1 MATELL
7 LSDATLVPAK
17 ERLALYAHERG
28 MSSWTTALW
37 QSLTSTTTVTSKPS
51 GRCHD
56 LRKDAKPMPR
66 NSFIQMTKL
75 SNLSGRIDYITSD
88 KRQENLYATFATT
101 NERGFWRQLA
111 RCNQEEFKKSG
122 SAGKCIEARELIIAL
137 PESFKYY
144 EPEAILDRFCRSFKR
159 MYRVECIAALH
170 HNKRKTNLHI
180 HLIFAERTKLRE
192 PVEKI
197 ATRNMFYIE
206 EGIHVRTKKE
216 ITDANGTI
224 RDGCKV
230 IAKGD
235 VYERTLFSVKDKRF
249 KKEEFLDEV
258 KAQFTELINVM
269 VPNKKEKLTVFQ
281 KNGVYLATKKI
292 GKNNP
297 MEKEIADD
305 NAIRQ
310 KWNATV
316 DHALVSGVEIEDILE
331 TKKKHI
337 NERIKLSYDIHGYK
351 PELFS
356 SIVKTAIT
364 MLNILIDKVVSA
376 VKVVAEKVIPFS
388 VEKPEPTKPEHKQD
402 VAKKAEPKVEAIK
415 KTSPKQVLAPSDKIV
430 TLATDSSITTP
441 SSVKVKASVKSTIP
455 PRPKITGLAAEY
467 NHLSQIRE
475 ILKDQNEIIFAVE
488 HKRALVEIERDDC
501 SSMWQASKKRNLTE
515 QIEVLNKRADRL
527 KGELAVI
534 VREYGFDTVENFYA
548 EYNAALY
555 AYGDYQSKV
564 KEWDN
569 KYGEN
574 ANKESVHNKLERYQY
589 QIRDERKEEPETSQ
603 KITAPSRIRGRGR

>member
-1 MATELL
+1 
-7 LSDATLVPAK
+7 
-17 ERLALYAHERG
+17 
-28 MSSWTTALW
+28 
-37 QSLTSTTTVTSKPS
+37 
-51 GRCHD
+51 
-56 LRKDAKPMPR
+56 MPR

-111 RCNQEEFKKSG
+111 RCNQEEFKKSR

-180 HLIFAERTKLRE
+180 HLIFAERTKLNE

-197 ATRNMFYIE
+197 ATRSMFYNE
-206 EGIHVRTKKE
+206 EAKHVRTKKE
-216 ITDANGTI
+216 ITDV
-224 RDGCKV
+224 DGNVRKGCEV
-230 IAKGD
+230 IAKGE
-235 VYERTLFSVKDKRF
+235 VYERNLFGVKDKQF
-249 KKEEFLDEV
+249 KKDEFLDEV
-258 KAQFTELINVM
+258 KIQLTELINMM
-269 VPNKKEKLTVFQ
+269 VPSEKEKLTVFQ

-297 MEKEIADD
+297 MEKEIAED

-316 DHALVSGVEIEDILE
+316 DHALVSGVEKEDVFKI
-331 TKKKHI
+331 KKEHI

-376 VKVVAEKVIPFS
+376 VKTIVEKVIPFS
-388 VEKPEPTKPEHKQD
+388 LEKKEPTKP
-402 VAKKAEPKVEAIK
+402 A
-415 KTSPKQVLAPSDKIV
+415 PKQEEQTPITNPLVQPINAP
-430 TLATDSSITTP
+430 
-441 SSVKVKASVKSTIP
+441 VKHTIP
-455 PRPKITGLAAEY
+455 PRPQLTGLAAEY
-467 NHLSQIRE
+467 EQLSQIRE
-475 ILKDQNEIIFAVE
+475 SLKEQNKIIFEVE
-488 HKRALVEIERDDC
+488 HNQALLEIERDDC

-515 QIEVLNKRADRL
+515 QIEVLNKRAERL
-527 KGELAVI
+527 KGELADI
-534 VREYGFDTVENFYA
+534 VKGYGFDTVENFYT
-548 EYNAALY
+548 EYNASLY
-555 AYGDYQSKV
+555 AYRDYQSEV
-564 KEWDN
+564 KEWDS

-574 ANKESVHNKLERYQY
+574 SNKESIHDRLERYQN
-589 QIRDERKEEPETSQ
+589 QIKDERQIEPDEVQ
-603 KITAPSRIRGRGR
+603 EITTPTRRRGRGR

>member
-7 LSDATLVPAK
+7 LSDATLVLAK

-180 HLIFAERTKLRE
+180 HLIFAERTKLNE

-197 ATRNMFYIE
+197 ATRSMFYNE
-206 EGIHVRTKKE
+206 EAKHVRTKKE
-216 ITDANGTI
+216 ITDV
-224 RDGCKV
+224 DGNVRKGCEV
-230 IAKGD
+230 IAKGE
-235 VYERTLFSVKDKRF
+235 VYERNLFGVKDKQF
-249 KKEEFLDEV
+249 KKDEFLDEV
-258 KAQFTELINVM
+258 KIQLTELINMM
-269 VPNKKEKLTVFQ
+269 VPSEKEKLTVFQ

-297 MEKEIADD
+297 MEKEIAED

-316 DHALVSGVEIEDILE
+316 DHALVSGVEKEDVFKI
-331 TKKKHI
+331 KKEHI

-376 VKVVAEKVIPFS
+376 VKTIVEKVIPFS
-388 VEKPEPTKPEHKQD
+388 LEKKEPTKP
-402 VAKKAEPKVEAIK
+402 A
-415 KTSPKQVLAPSDKIV
+415 PKQEEQTPITNPLVQPINAP
-430 TLATDSSITTP
+430 
-441 SSVKVKASVKSTIP
+441 VKHTIP
-455 PRPKITGLAAEY
+455 PRPQLTGLAAEY
-467 NHLSQIRE
+467 EQLSQIRE
-475 ILKDQNEIIFAVE
+475 SLKEQNKIIFEVE
-488 HKRALVEIERDDC
+488 HNQALLEIERDDC

-515 QIEVLNKRADRL
+515 QIEVLNKRAERL
-527 KGELAVI
+527 KGELADI
-534 VREYGFDTVENFYA
+534 VKGYGFDTVENFYT
-548 EYNAALY
+548 EYNASLY
-555 AYGDYQSKV
+555 AYRDYQSEV
-564 KEWDN
+564 KEWDS

-574 ANKESVHNKLERYQY
+574 SNKESIHDRLERYQN
-589 QIRDERKEEPETSQ
+589 QIKDERQIEPDEVQ
-603 KITAPSRIRGRGR
+603 EITTPTRRRGRGR